1 MSLIFTGRDHL
12 GVCQY
17 ISCSQKFLSH
27 SLSRPRIFKDA
38 NQQQIILFSSGKG
51 SERYLIITNVLSPLC
66 QYQSAVLISKMASN
80 SMENIPKMI
89 TGGCLCGGVRYEI
102 NFSPE
107 HDWKRGVYSLPCNP
121 FLLRDSSTDYHCSL
135 THANALSAVRIVA
148 AWYTTSI
155 Q

>member
-1 MSLIFTGRDHL
+1 MTIKESASIFFLFPEILVSHL
-12 GVCQY
+12 T
-17 ISCSQKFLSH
+17 
-27 SLSRPRIFKDA
+27 RPRIFKDA
-38 NQQQIILFSSGKG
+38 NQQQNISFSRGKG
-51 SERYLIITNVLSPLC
+51 SERYLIITNVLEPLC
-66 QYQSAVLISKMASN
+66 QSQSGVLISKMASN

-121 FLLRDSSTDYHCSL
+121 FLLRNSRTDYYCSL
-135 THANALSAVRIVA
+135 THANALSVVRIVA
-148 AWYTTSI
+148 AWCTTSI